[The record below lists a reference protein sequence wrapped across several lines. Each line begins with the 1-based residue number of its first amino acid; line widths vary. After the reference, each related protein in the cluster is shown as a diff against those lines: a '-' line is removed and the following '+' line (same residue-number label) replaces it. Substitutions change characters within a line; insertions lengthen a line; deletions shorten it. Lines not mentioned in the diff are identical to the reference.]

1 MTKTKSATESK
12 PADQHLNNAEA
23 RNKSRQEQQ
32 NKDQRFTIRRGG
44 SITENKTRD
53 EIRNFVQSILQRSVN
68 ISTLIGSGASIN
80 AIPLMGKTLEDYK
93 TKHPADGKNSLGNT
107 LDLIQNEIEK
117 KKDKSEKD
125 NIEEIFTLLGQKIEA
140 NADPDELYKTLRSD
154 LLIAFLHS
162 IYSAYEK
169 ENDQNSDQTKKEH
182 NHDKVLENY
191 IRVISG
197 LGRSRQ
203 ILARQQQTTFDI
215 VNLFT
220 TNYDLFHEEALEQS
234 RYVYTDGFS
243 NGLSN
248 VFSTREFHRRPIDL
262 DDRFRDH
269 LQPINP
275 FFRLVKLHG
284 SINWT
289 KDDNEKVVHRVS
301 VDLKNGSSLLK
312 EGDKSNVLIAP
323 TKSKFA
329 LTQDL
334 PYSDLFREFVNC
346 LAIPNSVLFV
356 TGFGF
361 GDSHIS
367 NLIESA
373 LDRTDFTL
381 YVFSEDPEKG
391 NRGLHEF
398 YSKVKSSPNA
408 YFISPICDSDSKSTA
423 KDASADAKTSN
434 SPNTNTGAETKTSND
449 SNTGTSA
456 ETNADN
462 KYLTFED
469 FAYFMQPSIDTHS
482 LENVSEER

>member
-32 NKDQRFTIRRGG
+32 NIDQRFTIRRGG

-68 ISTLIGSGASIN
+68 ISTLIGSGASKD
-80 AIPLMGKTLEDYK
+80 AIPLMSTTLHTYSEDNEAHEDNGTAETLESIQEEL
-93 TKHPADGKNSLGNT
+93 GK
-107 LDLIQNEIEK
+107 
-117 KKDKSEKD
+117 EKD

-140 NADPDELYKTLRSD
+140 NADPDELYKTLRDD
-154 LLIAFLHS
+154 LLKAFLDS

-169 ENDQNSDQTKKEH
+169 TNNQDSGKTNNQNDKEH

-289 KDDNEKVVHRVS
+289 KDDNEKVIHRVS

-381 YVFSEDPEKG
+381 YVFSEDPEKD

-423 KDASADAKTSN
+423 KDTSTDTKTSN
-434 SPNTNTGAETKTSND
+434 DNATSND
-449 SNTGTSA
+449 SNTSTSD
-456 ETNADN
+456 ETNTKN